1 MRSPRR
7 KAPSVPASLQR
18 SASASNRRFS
28 LPENWRRLAIAT
40 TSGSRRAAASEA
52 VSPVALRAP
61 SATASEEEPND
72 PFIEDFSNEV
82 MCMSYLYS
90 KLPETGVSPHIG
102 TGGSEPPAKRQN
114 MTFGLPLN
122 MRANCVRTLAAW
134 CLGRGCDHFWVV
146 DVSAYPDYLPAPSFG
161 PNRLR
166 SLFASATTLSQC
178 SSCFGEA
185 TSALPRVKL
194 RSLQAIARW
203 RRSRCITTKAIRRA
217 SIWRD
222 NWSSSDRP
230 MRCRAPSQ

>member
-61 SATASEEEPND
+61 SATASEEQPND

-102 TGGSEPPAKRQN
+102 TGGI
-114 MTFGLPLN
+114 
-122 MRANCVRTLAAW
+122 
-134 CLGRGCDHFWVV
+134 
-146 DVSAYPDYLPAPSFG
+146 YLRF
-161 PNRLR
+161 
-166 SLFASATTLSQC
+166 FSATPNH
-178 SSCFGEA
+178 
-185 TSALPRVKL
+185 ALQRFRLPE
-194 RSLQAIARW
+194 
-203 RRSRCITTKAIRRA
+203 
-217 SIWRD
+217 
-222 NWSSSDRP
+222 
-230 MRCRAPSQ
+230 

>member
-7 KAPSVPASLQR
+7 KAPSVPVSLQR

-40 TSGSRRAAASEA
+40 TSGSRRAASSEA

-102 TGGSEPPAKRQN
+102 TEGS
-114 MTFGLPLN
+114 
-122 MRANCVRTLAAW
+122 
-134 CLGRGCDHFWVV
+134 WV
-146 DVSAYPDYLPAPSFG
+146 
-161 PNRLR
+161 
-166 SLFASATTLSQC
+166 LSE
-178 SSCFGEA
+178 G
-185 TSALPRVKL
+185 
-194 RSLQAIARW
+194 
-203 RRSRCITTKAIRRA
+203 
-217 SIWRD
+217 
-222 NWSSSDRP
+222 SSSSLDKKSRLP
-230 MRCRAPSQ
+230 IELQMSIAAKPG

>member
-61 SATASEEEPND
+61 SATASEEQPND

-102 TGGSEPPAKRQN
+102 TGGTP
-114 MTFGLPLN
+114 T
-122 MRANCVRTLAAW
+122 
-134 CLGRGCDHFWVV
+134 GR
-146 DVSAYPDYLPAPSFG
+146 
-161 PNRLR
+161 
-166 SLFASATTLSQC
+166 LS
-178 SSCFGEA
+178 SGAFRGGA
-185 TSALPRVKL
+185 
-194 RSLQAIARW
+194 SLQLHLPD
-203 RRSRCITTKAIRRA
+203 RRVGVQ
-217 SIWRD
+217 W
-222 NWSSSDRP
+222 WSS
-230 MRCRAPSQ
+230 

>member
-61 SATASEEEPND
+61 SATASEEETND

-90 KLPETGVSPHIG
+90 KLPDTGVSPHIG
-102 TGGSEPPAKRQN
+102 TGGSDRQDVAAKIF
-114 MTFGLPLN
+114 TSTAGGDFGN
-122 MRANCVRTLAAW
+122 NRIRAVGVGTSGKVERKRVDSGEVSDTCEAVGAEGKTNAF
-134 CLGRGCDHFWVV
+134 GGGCAERFFNY
-146 DVSAYPDYLPAPSFG
+146 S
-161 PNRLR
+161 
-166 SLFASATTLSQC
+166 
-178 SSCFGEA
+178 
-185 TSALPRVKL
+185 
-194 RSLQAIARW
+194 
-203 RRSRCITTKAIRRA
+203 
-217 SIWRD
+217 
-222 NWSSSDRP
+222 
-230 MRCRAPSQ
+230 

>member
-61 SATASEEEPND
+61 SATASEEEEPND

-102 TGGSEPPAKRQN
+102 TGGDDAVIGHQPLELLAGVLAATIGVMQQRVGFAPAPDRHHQRVSDELGRHCSTHRPANHPPREQIDDGRHIEPAFRRPDIGEVSDPFAIGSGR
-114 MTFGLPLN
+114 FEGAVEHVGSDGGSLPL
-122 MRANCVRTLAAW
+122 T
-134 CLGRGCDHFWVV
+134 
-146 DVSAYPDYLPAPSFG
+146 
-161 PNRLR
+161 
-166 SLFASATTLSQC
+166 Q
-178 SSCFGEA
+178 
-185 TSALPRVKL
+185 
-194 RSLQAIARW
+194 
-203 RRSRCITTKAIRRA
+203 IRRQA
-217 SIWRD
+217 TPS
-222 NWSSSDRP
+222 
-230 MRCRAPSQ
+230 RACSESNGAKD

>member
-61 SATASEEEPND
+61 SATASEEEKPND

-102 TGGSEPPAKRQN
+102 TGGSEHVAFEEMVLAQGLGDADRQASRN
-114 MTFGLPLN
+114 EKGN
-122 MRANCVRTLAAW
+122 RR
-134 CLGRGCDHFWVV
+134 LGASVGRDH
-146 DVSAYPDYLPAPSFG
+146 APHMG
-161 PNRLR
+161 
-166 SLFASATTLSQC
+166 
-178 SSCFGEA
+178 
-185 TSALPRVKL
+185 
-194 RSLQAIARW
+194 
-203 RRSRCITTKAIRRA
+203 
-217 SIWRD
+217 
-222 NWSSSDRP
+222 
-230 MRCRAPSQ
+230 